1 MKKLRKAKVA
11 SLRKFLRG
19 LERLEPIHVRRKK
32 ATQRKGCGNSY
43 LESLEPIHVSLE
55 NSEQRLGCGNSYLDS
70 LEPIH
75 VSRKILDNERGSAI
89 PTWKA
94 WGQFML

>member
-1 MKKLRKAKVA
+1 MRKAKVA

-19 LERLEPIHVRRKK
+19 KLEANTREKEKSCAPIRLR
-32 ATQRKGCGNSY
+32 NSY
-43 LESLEPIHVSLE
+43 LE
-55 NSEQRLGCGNSYLDS
+55 S

-75 VSRKILDNERGSAI
+75 VSRKILDNDRGSAI